1 MSTKT
6 VRGKGNPYGEMIST
20 CDDMIRTF
28 NSTTH
33 SIDTHI
39 SDYLGR
45 KRKRMPEETLNETE
59 QFLQQTVYGW
69 YRQRQGLDKFITN
82 IYADKAASISRTDMT
97 LYTIFAYLAIFRL
110 EDLGF
115 KKFAEFILSQDPTKM
130 VNFTSYLFNDENL
143 WSCLRADWMRVYDL
157 TYVEDDLIAGV
168 ERFIPDINALN
179 DKLQGNAQGLAAA
192 EAAKEEAKKNGT
204 AGLGSVQAKELTKPM
219 TPNLTKQRL
228 PKLPEAERLEQN
240 IGTYPMPTNLDRTT
254 LASLAD
260 GRRERA
266 EQSRQDTATKYQDPA
281 LSFKLAETKAGR
293 GIEDVRREIEEK
305 FESELRFDSSYV
317 NVPPDFSKIPA
328 KVKLN
333 TAAILREDSLF
344 KKQQEKDYNLLKNYE
359 EELRDC
365 TEYYSWQGAM
375 KERDEEVKVK
385 GVLMRRELAKQSAVD
400 ARDAMQRQKDNNSEV
415 ASMLRQQADEIRK
428 QKEVE
433 HEIRVLSNQE
443 RANEIIAIRE
453 VAPKEAKEKVLGER
467 MENGR
472 ALREALG
479 EGRQRKEEEDGAE
492 EEIRADRIRQ
502 QRALNT
508 VHKQHITVFD
518 PTEVQGSGLNSEM
531 SYMEMKERL
540 DMEKARL
547 ANAEYE
553 KRKEKK
559 EKKAEDL
566 NGRVELIAKYRKLKA
581 DNNREAY
588 KKRNED
594 EVTAR
599 AKVQTKR
606 EEEAVVLNADLAQ
619 RREEKKKI
627 AMSLAEEEERI
638 KRQQQYLGA
647 AKGIVDETKARQLLE
662 GQERE
667 TQARQQA
674 AKEQAIKQ
682 GMAKER
688 DIQNRVTTKKHTVGI
703 QRKEEQIKTDEEVI
717 DRREAIGKIKSEIFR
732 KKQMVKKGHKQ
743 HETTADVKVTK

>member
-1 MSTKT
+1 
-6 VRGKGNPYGEMIST
+6 
-20 CDDMIRTF
+20 
-28 NSTTH
+28 
-33 SIDTHI
+33 
-39 SDYLGR
+39 
-45 KRKRMPEETLNETE
+45 
-59 QFLQQTVYGW
+59 LQQTVYGW

-82 IYADKAASISRTDMT
+82 IYADKAASISRADMT

-143 WSCLRADWMRVYDL
+143 WSCLRADWMKVYDL

-179 DKLQGNAQGLAAA
+179 AQLQGNALGLAAA

-204 AGLGSVQAKELTKPM
+204 AGVGAVNKKALTKAVA
-219 TPNLTKQRL
+219 PNLTKQRL
-228 PKLPEAERLEQN
+228 PKLPEAERVEQN
-240 IGTYPMPTNLDRTT
+240 IDAYPMPTNLDRIT
-254 LASLAD
+254 LASLHH
-260 GRRERA
+260 GRKERA
-266 EQSRQDTATKYQDPA
+266 EKGRQETVAKYQDPA
-281 LSFKLAETKAGR
+281 LNFKLAETKAGR
-293 GIEDVRREIEEK
+293 DIEDVRREIEEK

-433 HEIRVLSNQE
+433 HEIRVLTNQE

-467 MENGR
+467 IQNGKE
-472 ALREALG
+472 LRETL
-479 EGRQRKEEEDGAE
+479 EEYRLRKAEEDEAE

-502 QRALNT
+502 LRALNT

-518 PTEVQGSGLNSEM
+518 PTEVQGSGLMSEM

-540 DMEKARL
+540 DMEKIRL
-547 ANAEYE
+547 ERIEYE
-553 KRKEKK
+553 KRKEIMTQK

-566 NGRVELIAKYRKLKA
+566 NGRVELIAKYRKIKA

-594 EVTAR
+594 EVAAK
-599 AKVQTKR
+599 AKVQKKR
-606 EEEAVVLNADLAQ
+606 EEEALVLNTELVHK
-619 RREEKKKI
+619 REEKKKI
-627 AMSLAEEEERI
+627 AASLAEEEERI

-667 TQARQQA
+667 IQIKQHA
-674 AKEQAIKQ
+674 AKEDAIK
-682 GMAKER
+682 MSKAKER
-688 DIQNRVTTKKHTVGI
+688 DTQNRVAIKKHEGGLK
-703 QRKEEQIKTDEEVI
+703 RKEEQIKTDEELI
-717 DRREAIGKIKSEIFR
+717 DRREAIEKIKAEIFR
-732 KKQMVKKGHKQ
+732 KKQMVKKGHRQ
-743 HETTADVKVTK
+743 HEVTADVLEKSNLYAAKVTEDALTRRTVAANRSSSAVTRRGQA